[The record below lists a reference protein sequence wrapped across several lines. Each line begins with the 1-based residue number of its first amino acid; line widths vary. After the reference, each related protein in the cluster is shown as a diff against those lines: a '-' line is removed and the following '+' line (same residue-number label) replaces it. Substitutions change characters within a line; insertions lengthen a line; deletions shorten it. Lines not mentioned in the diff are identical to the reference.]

1 MKGINWM
8 KLKHFIAMILVFA
21 LLLGG
26 CANGTTPDSTPAGE
40 NEIVTE
46 RFPEQ
51 NATVSLIT
59 EELEDFLNGYTWGK
73 GTLYLDVEVPAIK
86 DVTFSWKCEKENS
99 GFTLVYATNADLTD
113 ATKVDTT
120 EPTVVV
126 SDLFVATTYYWQV
139 ITHTAEG
146 DDHSSIYNFTT
157 AQTPRFISIPGVGNT
172 RDIGGYV
179 TEDGLYRVAQ
189 GKIYR
194 GERLDDIT
202 AEGITKA
209 LDVYKIKTELDLRY
223 SAIDKSFVSG
233 DTSFL
238 DESVTYIN
246 LPGMQYYEALSNAE
260 EIKAELLVFAEEENY
275 PIYIHCSAGKDRTGT
290 LVFMLGA
297 LLGISE
303 EDLCIDYELTHVV
316 KAGYDLY
323 GYNGFT
329 PYLEGFKK
337 LEGDTLQEKAE
348 NYCRSIGIT
357 DEQIQTIRSIMLE
370 EIK

>member
-1 MKGINWM
+1 MKT
-8 KLKHFIAMILVFA
+8 KHLILMFMVLA
-21 LLLGG
+21 LLLVG
-26 CANGTTPDSTPAGE
+26 CANGTASNSGTADE
-40 NEIVTE
+40 NQLVTE
-46 RFPEQ
+46 RLPEQ

-59 EELEDFLNGYTWGK
+59 EELEDFLNEYTWGK

-146 DDHSSIYNFTT
+146 DDLSSIYNFTT

-194 GERLDDIT
+194 GERLDNVT
-202 AEGITKA
+202 EEGITKA

-238 DESVTYIN
+238 DESVTYLNI
-246 LPGMQYYEALSNAE
+246 PGMQYYEALSNAE
-260 EIKAELLVFAEEENY
+260 EIKTELLVFAEEENY
-275 PIYIHCSAGKDRTGT
+275 PVYIHCSAGKDRTGT

-297 LLGISE
+297 LLGVSE

-316 KAGYDLY
+316 KAGYDMY

-329 PYLEGFKK
+329 PFLEGFRA
-337 LEGDTLQEKAE
+337 LEGDTTQEKAE